1 MTSPDITPARAGRER
16 TCTQC
21 GATYRS
27 QRNSSRFCST
37 NCRKKANRGTAP
49 TGGPKAGPDGFTVI
63 TKALLIAGYVG
74 PIGPTSRRA
83 GEPPVYALTVPFE
96 QALDELSYQF
106 NRKGWGYVTRDE
118 FAAALKRDGIH
129 GFTTRS
135 PAALEEK
142 RKDDRNRQWRS
153 RAA

>member
-1 MTSPDITPARAGRER
+1 MTSPEITSARAGRER

-27 QRNSSRFCST
+27 QRNSSLYCST
-37 NCRKKANRGTAP
+37 ACRKKANRGSAP
-49 TGGPKAGPDGFTVI
+49 TGGPKAGPAGFSVI

-74 PIGPTSRRA
+74 PITDGKAATA
-83 GEPPVYALTVPFE
+83 YALTVPFE
-96 QALDELSYQF
+96 QALDELSFQF
-106 NRKGWGYVTRDE
+106 NRRGWGYITRDE
-118 FAAALKRDGIH
+118 FTAALKSDGIQ

-135 PAALEEK
+135 PEAADLNRRQTRRRMEK
-142 RKDDRNRQWRS
+142 Q